1 MKPKKMICFVIV
13 YYISLNSILNINFS
27 LIRKSIKK
35 NRQLIE
41 INPNKIQN
49 ELNCLNKRNTNW
61 NSNNTNKLTQDKN
74 IVNTIKL
81 IDGSVTSI
89 TKENLN
95 LFKKQAID
103 EHNRLRKFH
112 NSPPLILSEELEME
126 ALSWAIT
133 LSNQKTIL
141 NKYKDYKITNED
153 KYQNVMRSSI
163 EFDSIQMTD
172 VLYSEVNKYNYDNS
186 ESNKKTNL
194 VNEFTQIVWKNT
206 KFIGCGIAHSKYD
219 YWGVCIYSPAG
230 NIAGSYSINVLKPTV
245 SADEIAKTLS
255 PSNPSLLI
263 N

>member
-1 MKPKKMICFVIV
+1 MICLVIV
-13 YYISLNSILNINFS
+13 YYLSINSILNINLS

-35 NRQLIE
+35 NRQSIE

-49 ELNCLNKRNTNW
+49 ELNCLNKRHIDGNS
-61 NSNNTNKLTQDKN
+61 NSNNMLTQDRKIINN
-74 IVNTIKL
+74 IIL
-81 IDGSVTSI
+81 IDGSVKPV
-89 TKENLN
+89 TKENLQ
-95 LFKKQAID
+95 LFKKHAIE
-103 EHNRLRKFH
+103 EHNRLRNFH

-126 ALSWAIT
+126 ALGWAIT
-133 LSNQKTIL
+133 LSNKETIL
-141 NKYKDYKITNED
+141 HKYKDYKRTNED

-230 NIAGSYSINVLKPTV
+230 NTAGSYGINVLKPAV
-245 SADEIAKTLS
+245 SADQIAKTLS